1 LDRISGFAGLT
12 GFWPLFYMPNGFQ
25 NLIAHECI
33 LPFQG
38 ARGGGGQFTQGGAI
52 GLGYIALSGRTT
64 PFGGLYQGF
73 LPSAMR
79 SWKYMPDIPPCNIH
93 FSLQP
98 DGLKVQHIPAQRH
111 RLG

>member
-1 LDRISGFAGLT
+1 
-12 GFWPLFYMPNGFQ
+12 MPNGFQ
-25 NLIAHECI
+25 NPPAPECM

-38 ARGGGGQFTQGGAI
+38 AMSGGRPLTQGDAI

-64 PFGGLYQGF
+64 PFGFIGAGI
-73 LPSAMR
+73 LPCAMQ
-79 SWKYMPDIPPCNIH
+79 SWKYMPDISPYHIH